1 MLGGRIMENCEKY
14 LGLPMIGGKSKV
26 NTFKDLREK
35 ITKRVL
41 GWKEKY
47 ISKVER
53 EVLIK
58 TVAQAIPTYS
68 MSIFKIPKALCD
80 SINSILAKYWWG
92 QTKDEKKIHWI
103 NWKKL
108 CTPKDRGGMGFRDTQ
123 AFNLVMLA
131 KQAWRLVHD
140 THSLF
145 YRVYKSR
152 YFPNCS
158 FMDAEVGSNSF
169 YVWRSLL
176 VARDVIF
183 EGSKWKVGDGSRI
196 KVSTHKW
203 LSHKPI
209 FLGEDR

>member
-1 MLGGRIMENCEKY
+1 
-14 LGLPMIGGKSKV
+14 
-26 NTFKDLREK
+26 
-35 ITKRVL
+35 
-41 GWKEKY
+41 
-47 ISKVER
+47 
-53 EVLIK
+53 
-58 TVAQAIPTYS
+58 
-68 MSIFKIPKALCD
+68 
-80 SINSILAKYWWG
+80 
-92 QTKDEKKIHWI
+92 
-103 NWKKL
+103 
-108 CTPKDRGGMGFRDTQ
+108 MGFRDIQ
-123 AFNLVMLA
+123 AFNLVILA

-183 EGSKWKVGDGSRI
+183 EDSKWKVGDGSRI

-209 FLGEDR
+209 FPGEDRPNLYVKELIDKVSGQWDREKIFDLFAHKTRIEILQIPLSSVLVRDKLVWKENQSQTFTVKSVFQIAQRLKNQSRVEYSRVGSQRKIWKKSGL

>member
-1 MLGGRIMENCEKY
+1 MENCEKY

-108 CTPKDRGGMGFRDTQ
+108 CTPKDRGGVGFRDIQ
-123 AFNLVMLA
+123 AFNLVI
-131 KQAWRLVHD
+131 
-140 THSLF
+140 SLNKLEGWF
-145 YRVYKSR
+145 TIPTLYSIECINQDISQN
-152 YFPNCS
+152 F
-158 FMDAEVGSNSF
+158 
-169 YVWRSLL
+169 LL
-176 VARDVIF
+176 
-183 EGSKWKVGDGSRI
+183 WM
-196 KVSTHKW
+196 
-203 LSHKPI
+203 
-209 FLGEDR
+209 